1 MYSFSSSFPLTSKRR
16 RRSLVFILV
25 LSLYFVAELYLV
37 DVFVL
42 CFFFYRVCC
51 RCYCAVC
58 IWLLAGVDECRNLVV
73 AP

>member
-16 RRSLVFILV
+16 RRSFVFILV
-25 LSLYFVAELYLV
+25 LSLYIVGELYLV

-42 CFFFYRVCC
+42 CFFHRVCC

-58 IWLLAGVDECRNLVV
+58 IWLLAGVYECRNLVS